1 MQHTLLQIALGVLG
15 VKYKKISS
23 LILVTILLCT
33 ACSSPASQP
42 KKKELELSKEEWEQL
57 TFFVENGY
65 IREMNQCGQSNVDKH
80 SIDISYDKHQFNGA
94 FTGIKVN
101 DGLTIYCE
109 DNQWA
114 YTLDKRDDERIFVI
128 RSKLDSGTTSN
139 AMGIELIK
147 SKEIRIIINESK
159 FKSLL

>member
-57 TFFVENGY
+57 TFF
-65 IREMNQCGQSNVDKH
+65 CGEWVYTGDESMWTINVDKH

-128 RSKLDSGTTSN
+128 RSKLDSGTTSH

-147 SKEIRIIINESK
+147 K
-159 FKSLL
+159 

>member
-1 MQHTLLQIALGVLG
+1 MGAANFFCGEWVYTGDE
-15 VKYKKISS
+15 SMW
-23 LILVTILLCT
+23 TI
-33 ACSSPASQP
+33 
-42 KKKELELSKEEWEQL
+42 
-57 TFFVENGY
+57 
-65 IREMNQCGQSNVDKH
+65 NVDKH

-128 RSKLDSGTTSN
+128 RSNLDSGTTSN
-139 AMGIELIK
+139 AMGIELTK
-147 SKEIRIIINESK
+147 KPRN
-159 FKSLL
+159 

>member
-1 MQHTLLQIALGVLG
+1 M
-15 VKYKKISS
+15 KYKKISS

-57 TFFVENGY
+57 TFF
-65 IREMNQCGQSNVDKH
+65 CGEWVYTGDESMWTINV
-80 SIDISYDKHQFNGA
+80 DKHQFNGA

-147 SKEIRIIINESK
+147 K
-159 FKSLL
+159 

>member
-57 TFFVENGY
+57 TFF
-65 IREMNQCGQSNVDKH
+65 CGEWVYTGDESMWTINVDKH
-80 SIDISYDKHQFNGA
+80 SIDISYDKFNGA

-147 SKEIRIIINESK
+147 K
-159 FKSLL
+159 